1 MDRQQLVDLIT
12 KSDAKLEHLKSIDYD
27 GLKEKITELESVFSE
42 FKEGGERLLLGRQ
55 RATNWHRGSSKGR
68 QVFIPKLLIL
78 QRRERSAQGIY
89 PHDCRLDH
97 YRVCREEHV

>member
-42 FKEGGERLLLGRQ
+42 FKEGGERLLSEDSVL
-55 RATNWHRGSSKGR
+55 
-68 QVFIPKLLIL
+68 
-78 QRRERSAQGIY
+78 
-89 PHDCRLDH
+89 
-97 YRVCREEHV
+97 